1 MDSTMRAVFTKAP
14 FHIEIREVPVPTV
27 KKDWALIKVEAC
39 GICGTDM
46 HITRSEA
53 TEWQSFGHEIAGIV
67 VAKGT
72 DVSNVKEG
80 DSVVIESG
88 SYNPYSNL
96 SRKGRVDLDNT
107 SPNIFSH
114 QKTGTMGF
122 ADYILA
128 HKQSLIPYHNLSPEV
143 ACLTEPMGVALD
155 MTYAADIQLGNDVMI
170 LGLGAIGLMSIPM
183 ARMQGSS
190 RIYAIN
196 RSGGKRAKL
205 AKKLGADEVILTSE
219 VPLSEINFRHGGIDR
234 ALVSADPQILPEV
247 MGYMNYGGYISF
259 IGINLPNG
267 DIQFNIND
275 FHFKKLQ
282 LRASH
287 AAPAL
292 YFPTVLQL
300 LQDKHLEGEEFI
312 SHVFSLDEIEKGILM
327 MRDNREEVLK
337 IVIKP

>member
-1 MDSTMRAVFTKAP
+1 
-14 FHIEIREVPVPTV
+14 
-27 KKDWALIKVEAC
+27 
-39 GICGTDM
+39 
-46 HITRSEA
+46 
-53 TEWQSFGHEIAGIV
+53 
-67 VAKGT
+67 
-72 DVSNVKEG
+72 
-80 DSVVIESG
+80 
-88 SYNPYSNL
+88 
-96 SRKGRVDLDNT
+96 
-107 SPNIFSH
+107 
-114 QKTGTMGF
+114 
-122 ADYILA
+122 
-128 HKQSLIPYHNLSPEV
+128 
-143 ACLTEPMGVALD
+143 MGVALD
-155 MTYAADIQLGNDVMI
+155 MTYAADIQLGNDVMV
-170 LGLGAIGLMSIPM
+170 LGLGAIGLMSIPI
-183 ARMQGSS
+183 AKMQGAS

-196 RSGGKRAKL
+196 RSGGKRAQL

-219 VPLSEINFRHGGIDR
+219 VPLSEINFCNGGVDR

-247 MGYMNYGGYISF
+247 MDYMNYGGYISF

-312 SHVFSLDEIEKGILM
+312 SHVISLDEIEKGVLM